1 MKTLE
6 KIELYIETLGL
17 IMVTLCLIVGTDYEK
32 LNNSK
37 DILIYVVIVGNLLLW
52 SFYYIQKFYK
62 VFSNKENEE

>member
-32 LNNSK
+32 LSNSK

-62 VFSNKENEE
+62 VFSNGVAK

>member
-37 DILIYVVIVGNLLLW
+37 DILIYVVIFGNLLLW